1 MFAKVWNH
9 LGGCGEDAAVTEEA
23 VVSGVAAFHG
33 RTEVE
38 SPNDAAA
45 VSDDNGRRRLKQKQN
60 LCYARYCATREDLKF
75 LHFREKNKQYHRLN
89 AVSRL
94 PPV

>member
-45 VSDDNGRRRLKQKQN
+45 GSDDNSRRRLKQKQS
-60 LCYARYCATREDLKF
+60 LF
-75 LHFREKNKQYHRLN
+75 LHR
-89 AVSRL
+89 AVLCLLDARGL
-94 PPV
+94 RAC

>member
-45 VSDDNGRRRLKQKQN
+45 VSDDNGRRRLKQKQRSK
-60 LCYARYCATREDLKF
+60 LRGEHAQCWRLAFCHQHGDRKASSFQHACF
-75 LHFREKNKQYHRLN
+75 L
-89 AVSRL
+89 
-94 PPV
+94 P